1 MTDII
6 DSRDL
11 IEELDTLRDSREV
24 LVDNFDNA
32 DADFDEANDALL
44 SSVCSDSEELREI
57 EQRWRDRAASRD
69 RAARLLA
76 DWENEFGERL
86 AALERVNAEGEGYVP
101 DWTYGEA
108 LIPEDAFTDYAEQ
121 LAEDIGTIDR
131 DQPWPLNCIDWEAAA
146 EQLKQDYVEIEIE
159 GQTYLARG

>member
-11 IEELDTLRDSREV
+11 IEELDTLRTEREA
-24 LVDNFDNA
+24 LVDYFDDA
-32 DADFDEANDALL
+32 DADFDEVRDELRAMPDD
-44 SSVCSDSEELREI
+44 DSEELREI
-57 EQRWRDRAASRD
+57 EQRYRDRATSRD

-86 AALERVNAEGEGYVP
+86 ATLERVNAEGEGYVP

-108 LIPEDAFTDYAEQ
+108 LIPENAFTDYAEQ
-121 LAEDIGTIDR
+121 LAEDVGTIDR